1 MNYHKIKELES
12 KTTQNYSDSKLSVY
26 ISLHKVLLFFTSNVF
41 FWSFSMAAFLIVPFF
56 INNTLI
62 AYLITLL
69 FHLCSWE
76 FYLKEYSQNLTSKE
90 KYELELTIQVLND
103 IKKERNK

>member
-1 MNYHKIKELES
+1 MG
-12 KTTQNYSDSKLSVY
+12 
-26 ISLHKVLLFFTSNVF
+26 
-41 FWSFSMAAFLIVPFF
+41 AFLIVPFF

-76 FYLKEYSQNLTSKE
+76 FYLKEYSQKLTSKE